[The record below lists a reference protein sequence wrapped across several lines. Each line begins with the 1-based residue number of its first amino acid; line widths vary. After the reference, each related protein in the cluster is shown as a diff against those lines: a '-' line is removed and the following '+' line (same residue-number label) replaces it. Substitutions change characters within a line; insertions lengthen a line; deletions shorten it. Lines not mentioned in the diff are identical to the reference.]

1 MNDQRLVGM
10 TDQQLIAM
18 GYRRTSSKYGM
29 VSRIDRPDWMQVLAA
44 HLNRSTGSFMLPN
57 GDVDPMWCDFYRRV
71 LSKDNLK
78 LGPER
83 GRRFPTSHGSSCGY
97 VSLKPRVKYDPLTI
111 RPVAI
116 TDPAIIRK
124 LFEEES

>member
-1 MNDQRLVGM
+1 MNDPRLVGL
-10 TDQQLIAM
+10 TDQRLIAM

-29 VSRIDRPDWMQVLAA
+29 VSRIDRPDWLQVLAA
-44 HLNRSTGSFMLPN
+44 HLRRSTGTLLMTDGNP
-57 GDVDPMWCDFYRRV
+57 DPSWCDFYRRV
-71 LSKDNLK
+71 LSRDTLT
-78 LGPER
+78 LGQER

-116 TDPAIIRK
+116 TDPATIRK